1 MKRIFNFIIM
11 KPDELKEIVKTAV
24 KTTGIL
30 DCIILES
37 AVEYLQELKK
47 NTWDKKRV
55 ENIIKELER
64 IINVKKKM

>member
-1 MKRIFNFIIM
+1 MKKIFNFIVM
-11 KPDELKEIVKTAV
+11 KPDELKDIVKTAV

-30 DCIILES
+30 DSIFLES

-55 ENIIKELER
+55 DNVIKQLER